1 MPTELCHPVSLSSCA
16 CAPAA
21 SARSSSRSVF
31 MGFISFFLIEMT
43 AVPPVATGCGDTA
56 GRPVGEVVVLQQIR
70 FHPVVSEAK
79 CLYEQG
85 DFDYAA
91 IINHP

>member
-16 CAPAA
+16 CAPTA
-21 SARSSSRSVF
+21 SAEQQRECF
-31 MGFISFFLIEMT
+31 HGFHIVLPFEMT
-43 AVPPVATGCGDTA
+43 AVSPVATGCGDIA

>member
-1 MPTELCHPVSLSSCA
+1 LCLCA
-16 CAPAA
+16 DCQCEEQQ
-21 SARSSSRSVF
+21 RECF
-31 MGFISFFLIEMT
+31 HGFHIVLPFEMT
-43 AVPPVATGCGDTA
+43 ATPPVATGCGDTA
-56 GRPVGEVVVLQQIR
+56 GRPVGEVVILQQIR